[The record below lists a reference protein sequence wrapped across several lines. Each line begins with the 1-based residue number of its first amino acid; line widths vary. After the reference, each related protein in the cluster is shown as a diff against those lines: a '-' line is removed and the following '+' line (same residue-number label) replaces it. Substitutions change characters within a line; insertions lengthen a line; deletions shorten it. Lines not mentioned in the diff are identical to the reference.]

1 MGDNNNSTR
10 NKLNF
15 HWDKA
20 VNIWAHIK
28 DVVYPRFLLSGKRRK
43 RNAVFLIKSDGNFLS
58 TGTSFRKITT
68 YKRKKTVVTN
78 LEWFLLSFCILLPS
92 EKSPRLHPLRLLSL
106 WTHPE
111 KYRITRLAQKE
122 TPSRVGP
129 QGTHTIRGFS
139 RNNFKNKDTV
149 ESILTCLFKPHV
161 CFGCERNL
169 RFQIYQE
176 WILLPVDEKERTI
189 KSR

>member
-68 YKRKKTVVTN
+68 YKRKKNGSYQPRMVPPFFLYSSTIWEISRSSSASSSKPLNTSWKVPYHMISAKKKLLLELDRREPTQSVV
-78 LEWFLLSFCILLPS
+78 LVAIIL
-92 EKSPRLHPLRLLSL
+92 K
-106 WTHPE
+106 T
-111 KYRITRLAQKE
+111 K
-122 TPSRVGP
+122 
-129 QGTHTIRGFS
+129 
-139 RNNFKNKDTV
+139 
-149 ESILTCLFKPHV
+149 IL
-161 CFGCERNL
+161 
-169 RFQIYQE
+169 
-176 WILLPVDEKERTI
+176 
-189 KSR
+189 